1 MELIGAF
8 LTGVVGPLLYLLI
21 NKYVEKKK
29 DKKRDKIK
37 ENIANTNLVNEE
49 LMEIRN
55 EFDSD
60 RVWISQF
67 HNGGNFYPT
76 GKSIQ
81 KFSIFYEVT
90 KVGISTVSHVFS
102 NIPTSL
108 YATAFDHMLNCEKKG
123 IFIPDF
129 SDVNAEIKY
138 GLSSAAASVGTKSS
152 YVLPLYSLD
161 EKFIGSIG
169 LDYVADTKELSREEW
184 EHFQIKAS
192 RIAGYLSNYLKEN

>member
-1 MELIGAF
+1 MDLIGAF

-29 DKKRDKIK
+29 DKNRDKIK
-37 ENIANTNLVNEE
+37 ENIANTQLVNEE
-49 LMEIRN
+49 LLEIR
-55 EFDSD
+55 EYFDSD

-90 KVGISTVSHVFS
+90 KVGVSTISQVFS

-108 YATAFDHMLNCEKKG
+108 YATAFDHMMKCDKKG
-123 IFIPDF
+123 IFIKDF
-129 SDVNAEIKY
+129 DSDAEKKY
-138 GLSSAAASVGTKSS
+138 GLTSAASSVGTKSS
-152 YVLPLYSLD
+152 YVIPLYSLD
-161 EKFIGSIG
+161 EKFIGSLG
-169 LDYVADTKELSREEW
+169 LDYVSNKKELTKDQW
-184 EHFQIKAS
+184 EHLQIRGG
-192 RIAGYLSNYLKEN
+192 RIAGYLSNYLKES